1 MADVTILIAFT
12 AGVLTF
18 LSPCT
23 LPLFP
28 SYLSFITGLSY
39 DQIAIEDQPVYR
51 RRVIIHSLFFILGF
65 SIAFVA
71 LGFSFSTL
79 GSFFFDYGDIIRK
92 VGGILIILFGLL
104 IALSYKFQLPFL
116 MKEFSVHL
124 RHKPAGY
131 LGTTLVGITF
141 AVGWTPCVGP
151 ILGSILMVAG
161 THQNATQGI
170 ILLTTYSLGMAVPF
184 FLASLAVGHFLPL
197 LSRIK
202 RWLPVFNLFAGI
214 LLVLVGLLIFTDSL
228 ATINSYLQ
236 SVAPEWFVNKL

>member
-1 MADVTILIAFT
+1 VADVTLFIAFT

-39 DQIAIEDQPVYR
+39 DQIAIDNQPVYR

-65 SIAFVA
+65 SIAFIA
-71 LGFSFSTL
+71 LGFSFSTIGGL
-79 GSFFFDYGDIIRK
+79 FYDYGDVIRK
-92 VGGILIILFGLL
+92 VGGALIILFGMV
-104 IALSYKFQLPFL
+104 IALSYKLRLPFL
-116 MKEFSVHL
+116 MKDLTIHI
-124 RHKPAGY
+124 RNKPAGY

-151 ILGSILMVAG
+151 ILGSILMMAG
-161 THQNATQGI
+161 ANQSAREGMV
-170 ILLTTYSLGMAVPF
+170 LLSTYSLGMALPF

-197 LSRIK
+197 LNRLK
-202 RWLPVFNLFAGI
+202 RWLPLFNGFAGA
-214 LLVLVGLLIFTDSL
+214 LLVIVGVLIFTDSL
-228 ATINSYLQ
+228 TTLNSYLQ
-236 SVAPEWFVNKL
+236 RIIPDWVGQKL

>member
-1 MADVTILIAFT
+1 MADVTLFIAFT

-39 DQIAIEDQPVYR
+39 DQIAIDNQPVYR

-65 SIAFVA
+65 SIAFIA
-71 LGFSFSTL
+71 LGFSFSTIGGL
-79 GSFFFDYGDIIRK
+79 FYDYGDVIRK
-92 VGGILIILFGLL
+92 VGGALIILFGMV
-104 IALSYKFQLPFL
+104 IALSYKLRLPFL
-116 MKEFSVHL
+116 MKDLTIHI
-124 RHKPAGY
+124 RNKPAGY

-151 ILGSILMVAG
+151 ILGSILMMAG
-161 THQNATQGI
+161 ANQSAREGMV
-170 ILLTTYSLGMAVPF
+170 LLSTYSLGMALPF

-197 LSRIK
+197 LNRLK
-202 RWLPVFNLFAGI
+202 RWLPLFNGFAGA
-214 LLVLVGLLIFTDSL
+214 LLVIVGVLIFTDSL
-228 ATINSYLQ
+228 TTLNSYLQ
-236 SVAPEWFVNKL
+236 RIIPDWVGQKL